1 MSDLWPGLNG
11 PAIRYISEAPSEA
24 WRRGVRQL
32 VLLGSTGSIGGN
44 TLAAIRSRR
53 RECVVLGLSCARNI
67 KTLAEQAQEFRP
79 PYLAVLDEASAAG
92 LRKLLPTG
100 YTPEILVGSEGYAR
114 LAALPEA
121 DTVLSAQ
128 VGAAG
133 LAGTLAAALAGKVIC
148 LANKESLVLAGDM
161 LRQVCARTHA
171 SILPVDS
178 EHNAIFQCLA
188 GRGQEVDRLL
198 LTVDSEHSAIFQCLQ
213 DQHSAKTLEKILLT
227 ASGGPFRGRSREEL
241 RNVTRAQ
248 ALDHPNWKM
257 GAKISIDSATMMN
270 KALEVVEAFHLYGV
284 PLEKITV
291 LVHPQSLVHSLV
303 QFTDGSQLAQLG
315 TPDMRIPIAA
325 CLFWPRCVD
334 TGVPPLDLVKAG
346 TLQFFAPDDEAF
358 PALKLARRALRER
371 GGMSVVMNA
380 ANEAAVELF
389 LSGKCA
395 FADIADLVSAAMD
408 AHAAG
413 EPGHEPFCPPL
424 SCSGDDSLALE
435 REVTILTERMSRLD
449 LKTRELVKQL
459 ARAGVDE
466 C

>member
-1 MSDLWPGLNG
+1 MTSPHKRNI
-11 PAIRYISEAPSEA
+11 A
-24 WRRGVRQL
+24 V
-32 VLLGSTGSIGGN
+32 LGSTGSIGTQTLDVIARHPDLFRASLLVAN
-44 TLAAIRSRR
+44 TSWQM
-53 RECVVLGLSCARNI
+53 
-67 KTLAEQAQEFRP
+67 LAEQALRFRP
-79 PYLAVLDEASAAG
+79 EAVCIANEGCYAQLREALAGSGIEVHAGAEAI
-92 LRKLLPTG
+92 
-100 YTPEILVGSEGYAR
+100 EQ
-114 LAALPEA
+114 LAAEPQH
-121 DTVLSAQ
+121 DTVIAAM
-128 VGAAG
+128 VGYSG
-133 LAGTLAAALAGKVIC
+133 LPSVLAAAKAGKRIA
-148 LANKESLVLAGDM
+148 LANKETLVAAGELVTDPCERHGAE
-161 LRQVCARTHA
+161 L
-171 SILPVDS
+171 LP
-178 EHNAIFQCLA
+178 
-188 GRGQEVDRLL
+188 
-198 LTVDSEHSAIFQCLQ
+198 VDSEHSAIFQCLTGREGEL
-213 DQHSAKTLEKILLT
+213 HKILLT
-227 ASGGPFRGRSREEL
+227 GSGGPFRGRSREEL

-389 LSGKCA
+389 LAGKCA
-395 FADIADLVSAAMD
+395 FADIAELVSAAMD
-408 AHAAG
+408 AHAAS